1 MQEPLRSAPRA
12 AVVSWASLEPTRKRM
27 SNHSSR
33 IAETSHDSRSVP
45 NTVTPQVEAVGERAA
60 ALIGFMS
67 GDVYWSPSIECA
79 DLRGRGKRHE
89 NAVKKSPKKL
99 GEEEGDLGRD
109 GGGIKISS
117 APSFSPCLVSP
128 RVPPPLRRR
137 WSILYLGQKLRAR

>member
-1 MQEPLRSAPRA
+1 MQEALRSALA
-12 AVVSWASLEPTRKRM
+12 AVVSWASFEPTRKRM

-117 APSFSPCLVSP
+117 APFPPSLPRFPSSPTPASKTMVHSLP
-128 RVPPPLRRR
+128 
-137 WSILYLGQKLRAR
+137 WSKA